1 MPKKQKLQG
10 RKVQKPNKL
19 AAKVS
24 AGPTTTAHAA
34 RSPLGKPISHYK
46 AECNLKSFR
55 KEAKR
60 VGFDA
65 QAYLENGY
73 CILRPLWRDKEVQLA
88 LAAAQRVRS
97 GSRSSDNQ
105 GEFVFLRGSST
116 PDKLLL
122 FSLLNRYLPFL
133 HQLLEGIVL
142 PGSNNSPYGHHNQ
155 VQVAVKRPG
164 FEGYTDLARMSSSRV
179 GHIDQSSAK
188 QTPPG
193 KPTSNYSVLFGVVLS
208 GETKTRSDAGN
219 LYLAPGSYQK
229 LAKAFQAFQGKVP
242 WHPNITEHYLGE
254 EDPKMEA
261 VRASPGEAILM
272 HHQTVHGVGP
282 NHSNTDRVNVYFRIT
297 ASGRPDGLKTSYPKA
312 MREPLL
318 ETPLLQT
325 LAGAE

>member
-1 MPKKQKLQG
+1 ML
-10 RKVQKPNKL
+10 L
-19 AAKVS
+19 A
-24 AGPTTTAHAA
+24 
-34 RSPLGKPISHYK
+34 R
-46 AECNLKSFR
+46 
-55 KEAKR
+55 
-60 VGFDA
+60 
-65 QAYLENGY
+65 
-73 CILRPLWRDKEVQLA
+73 
-88 LAAAQRVRS
+88 
-97 GSRSSDNQ
+97 
-105 GEFVFLRGSST
+105 
-116 PDKLLL
+116 
-122 FSLLNRYLPFL
+122 LLNRYLPFL

-312 MREPLL
+312 MQEPLL